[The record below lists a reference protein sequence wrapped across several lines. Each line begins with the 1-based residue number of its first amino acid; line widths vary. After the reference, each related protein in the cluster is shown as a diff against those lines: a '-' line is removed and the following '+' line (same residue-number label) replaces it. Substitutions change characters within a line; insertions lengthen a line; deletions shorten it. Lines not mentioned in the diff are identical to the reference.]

1 MWETAFSGSVQPI
14 TQALLRRA
22 VLPVWGKGFE
32 KVSAAIAV
40 RFALLAHA
48 KPQTLFLLV
57 PEASDT
63 TARYIAAG
71 LLVGDFAH
79 KNGATH
85 LIPREVGTLIS
96 GDLLLVT
103 QSVSPSKT
111 ALEELKLGSQYPLG
125 DLWDV
130 APLTRY
136 LSRRYTKPR
145 VYLANPG
152 WAVDNLPKLPFGAV
166 VIDATHPR
174 TLAQLKTVLAG
185 SVSKSPVR
193 IVVLPPVDKAFLR
206 ACGYPTSVSAWLW
219 DPQAKQDS
227 DAIVGNDSQGAPE
240 PTTRT
245 MWVCGED
252 EEGAA
257 ALGAVHQRLTDMLHK
272 AGDRPIPGLMHAWG
286 IYHRL
291 RQLTVPL
298 VQLEQ
303 ANSQAWGG
311 NLKRRVAALAMV
323 EGHGNPIWETT
334 WPGLKSEIERAYEVF
349 LQREEPAKFW
359 VLASRVEEW
368 LRNPV
373 KNSYRIVVS
382 SQQEA
387 GLLWRMLEDA
397 VDGAKDARAEGLIEI
412 TTASEEAKLIAS
424 GQYAHTLLSG
434 ARSTKTRYL
443 DVFPH
448 DNIEELAYPFE
459 ARMEQTV
466 LEGLYEFAADLE
478 DDAGRGAFLEPLGL
492 KANASAPPC
501 RKSPAPR
508 LDCSVGEGRGV
519 RLITEA
525 AASGGIDID
534 RLADPG
540 DTESDEQ
547 YRYGFDVGRAAS
559 NSDQIIEVDY
569 VQGIRARYPDNH
581 RVDVFFSATDQF
593 QREQVN
599 NLRPGWQVVSFVDD
613 RYESLFN
620 RVTEAVDH
628 RLPQRDRMALAL
640 WREAKSAAVGR
651 FNGDKGALFQEL
663 KSKGLLSDYAAAL
676 SWLREGDDDVLAPQQ
691 LEDFLVLANV
701 SGCYPDE
708 SLMTRT
714 FRCIQQHRVRH
725 RQVGKALR
733 ALLRAIL
740 TGNGYEDAL
749 EGARKFDAAVGDV
762 LSAVELLEVR
772 SVRPIGNLLQEL
784 GVQP

>member
-1 MWETAFSGSVQPI
+1 MWETAFSGLTQPI
-14 TQALLRRA
+14 TQAFLHRA
-22 VLPVWGKGFE
+22 ILPAWGKGFE

-40 RFALLAHA
+40 RLALLAHA

-57 PEASDT
+57 PEASDM
-63 TARYIAAG
+63 TARYIAAA

-79 KNGATH
+79 KNGAVH
-85 LIPREVGTLIS
+85 LIPPEVGPLID

-111 ALEELKLGSQYPLG
+111 ALEEIKLGSQYPLG
-125 DLWDV
+125 ELWEV
-130 APLTRY
+130 AALTRY
-136 LSRRYTKPR
+136 FSTRNTKPR

-152 WAVDNLPKLPFGAV
+152 WAVENLPKRPFGAV

-174 TLAQLKTVLAG
+174 TLAQLKTILAG
-185 SVSKSPVR
+185 PVSKSPVR

-219 DPQAKQDS
+219 DPQAKQDA
-227 DAIVGNDSQGAPE
+227 DAIAGNGSQGNHE

-257 ALGAVHQRLTDMLHK
+257 ALGAVHQSLTDMLHK
-272 AGDRPIPGLMHAWG
+272 AGGLPIPGLMHAWG

-303 ANSQAWGG
+303 ANSQTWGG

-323 EGHGNPIWETT
+323 EGHGNPVWETT

-373 KNSYRIVVS
+373 KNDYRIVVS
-382 SQQEA
+382 SQQEP
-387 GLLWRMLEDA
+387 GLLWRMLEDV
-397 VDGAKDARAEGLIEI
+397 VDGAKDARAEGLIVI

-424 GQYAHTLLSG
+424 AQFAHTLLSG
-434 ARSTKTRYL
+434 ARSAKTRYL
-443 DVFPH
+443 DVYPH
-448 DNIEELAYPFE
+448 DDIEELAYPFE

-466 LEGLYEFAADLE
+466 LEGLYEFAAALE
-478 DDAGRGAFLEPLGL
+478 DDRGRGAFLEPLGL
-492 KANASAPPC
+492 KANALAPPC

-508 LDCSVGEGRGV
+508 LECFVGEGRGI

-525 AASGGIDID
+525 AVSGGIDID

-540 DTESDEQ
+540 DTQSDEQ
-547 YRYGFDVGRAAS
+547 YRYAFDGGPAAPH
-559 NSDQIIEVDY
+559 SDRIVEVDY
-569 VQGIRARYPDNH
+569 VQGIRARYPDSH
-581 RVDVFFSATDQF
+581 RVDVFFSATDQL
-593 QREQVN
+593 QREQVKD
-599 NLRPGWQVVSFVDD
+599 LQPGWQVVSFVDD

-620 RVTEAVDH
+620 RLTEAVDL
-628 RLPQRDRMALAL
+628 RLPQRDQMALVL
-640 WREAKSAAVGR
+640 WGEAKSAAVAR
-651 FNGDKGALFQEL
+651 FMGDKGALFQEL
-663 KSKGLLSDYAAAL
+663 KSKGLSSDYATAL
-676 SWLREGDDDVLAPQQ
+676 SWLREGDEDVLAPQQ

-708 SLMTRT
+708 SLMVRT
-714 FRCIQQHRVRH
+714 YRCIQQHRG
-725 RQVGKALR
+725 RQRQAGKALR

-740 TGNGYEDAL
+740 TGDGYEEAL

-784 GVQP
+784 ETQP